1 MKREDGKHRKDK
13 IVISDQQI
21 NEIETMSG
29 YGLSRDQILRVLGIS
44 EMTYYRRA
52 AEDPRITDA
61 MERGRA
67 KAETVI
73 SQKAY
78 QMARD
83 GHADMIKFWLK
94 CRARWKETTEHKVE
108 ISGEAKVTHQL
119 NHIANMTEKELE
131 AHLEKIK
138 SVKKAEVKALR
149 ACQAK

>member
-13 IVISDQQI
+13 IIISDQQI
-21 NEIETMSG
+21 NEIETMAG
-29 YGLSRDQILRVLGIS
+29 YGLSRDQILRVLGFS

-52 AEDPRITDA
+52 AEDPRITEA

-108 ISGEAKVTHQL
+108 VTGQTTIVHQL
-119 NHIANMTEKELE
+119 NHIAQMTEEE
-131 AHLEKIK
+131 RRARLEKIE
-138 SVKKAEVKALR
+138 SVKRAKIKALR
-149 ACQAK
+149 ACQNE